1 MPTNSATLNTP
12 LHRVDHYKANWPSQN
27 LIPLLLRPLRLVL
40 PSDRLRSLRIVLLK
54 ATHLPFVGAIWAY
67 EQLVVSRK
75 STLSLSGP
83 ETPALNGR
91 SLRPS
96 TQPIRP
102 LAGFQPPAEGNGR
115 TPGRTHQASRPQT
128 RSAPD
133 AEPHLKLLVL
143 KLTAQVE
150 ELTSIV
156 SQLRDQREANT
167 AA

>member
-1 MPTNSATLNTP
+1 
-12 LHRVDHYKANWPSQN
+12 
-27 LIPLLLRPLRLVL
+27 LIPLLLRPLRLVF

-67 EQLVVSRK
+67 EELVISRK

-83 ETPALNGR
+83 ETPTMNGR

-96 TQPIRP
+96 IQPARG
-102 LAGFQPPAEGNGR
+102 LAGFQAPAEVNAR

-128 RSAPD
+128 QSGAPD
-133 AEPHLKLLVL
+133 AEPQLKSLVL
-143 KLTAQVE
+143 KLTAQVD

-156 SQLRDQREANT
+156 SQLRAEREANT